1 MQEMQV
7 WSLGWEDPLEK
18 EMAKLLQYSCLENSI
33 DRGAWRATVHGVS
46 NSQTWP
52 GTVQYIVTVQLRGL
66 KPWTLAFLSLPPS
79 SFSMTW
85 VLPRP
90 PSSVWIG
97 NLPRYQHLC
106 LVDLEFFWYR
116 GIPGNSSQHPGVLA
130 FRVFSWCWNLYR
142 PAPRSLFCV
151 WDWPTAHVAV
161 ISANLWPKMLS
172 CSFSGFSISDAAA
185 QLVYARASCNGER
198 SHSMCP
204 GKGWPTP
211 STCDTACFQAGI

>member
-18 EMAKLLQYSCLENSI
+18 EMAKPLQYSCLENSR

-66 KPWTLAFLSLPPS
+66 KPWTLAFLSWPPS

-106 LVDLEFFWYR
+106 LVDLEFFWHR
-116 GIPGNSSQHPGVLA
+116 GIPGHSSQHPESLLSEPSPGVGTCTGQPLA
-130 FRVFSWCWNLYR
+130 LYFVSGTGQL
-142 PAPRSLFCV
+142 P
-151 WDWPTAHVAV
+151 
-161 ISANLWPKMLS
+161 ML
-172 CSFSGFSISDAAA
+172 
-185 QLVYARASCNGER
+185 Q
-198 SHSMCP
+198 
-204 GKGWPTP
+204 
-211 STCDTACFQAGI
+211 